1 MAAFETSDSHS
12 DRRHRPLRVST
23 RKEHVY
29 REAKELIEFLP
40 GWELVSEDAGSG
52 KLECRRRG
60 GFLSG
65 TATIVV
71 HVDGSDEHPTTTVN
85 VRSES
90 AGGLLSRDRANVA
103 EFLARFTRRVV

>member
-1 MAAFETSDSHS
+1 MAAFETSDTHR

-40 GWELVSEDAGSG
+40 GWEMVSEDVGSG
-52 KLECRRRG
+52 RIVCKRRRG
-60 GFLSG
+60 LLSG
-65 TATIVV
+65 TATVVV

-90 AGGLLSRDRANVA
+90 SGGLFSRDRANVT
-103 EFLARFTRRVV
+103 EFLVKFTRRVV

>member
-1 MAAFETSDSHS
+1 MASFETSDAHR
-12 DRRHRPLRVST
+12 DRRHRPLRVPT

-40 GWELVSEDAGSG
+40 GWAMVAEDAATG
-52 KLECRRRG
+52 KITCRRKG
-60 GFLSG
+60 GLLSG
-65 TATIVV
+65 DATVVV

-90 AGGLLSRDRANVA
+90 SGGLLSRDRANVT
-103 EFLARFTRRVV
+103 EFMVPFTRRVV